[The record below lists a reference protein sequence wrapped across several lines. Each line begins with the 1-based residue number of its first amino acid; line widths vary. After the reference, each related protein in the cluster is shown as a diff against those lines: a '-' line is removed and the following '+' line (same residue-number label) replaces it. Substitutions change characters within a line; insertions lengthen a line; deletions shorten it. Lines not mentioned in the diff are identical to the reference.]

1 MQYTDGKPGKV
12 SWEGWDFR
20 LYRAVRA
27 QAERNETANP
37 FWLEARYPSETV
49 AMTLLERLAAQRLRR
64 GGGSDSDAGVPVELA
79 RAWRCLLSVALREAH
94 GHPREAAQA
103 IGAAVEGAVIGGPLA
118 TVLQG
123 ILVATNVYG
132 VTLVDIDEMTSIGVT
147 LADTFH
153 VDPLEMQSAA

>member
-27 QAERNETANP
+27 QAERNEAANP

-49 AMTLLERLAAQRLRR
+49 AMTLLERLAARRLRE
-64 GGGSDSDAGVPVELA
+64 GGSGGAGVPVELA
-79 RAWRCLLSVALREAH
+79 RAWRCLLSVALRDAH

-103 IGAAVEGAVIGGPLA
+103 IGAAVEGAVDSRALA

-132 VTLVDIDEMTSIGVT
+132 VTLVDIDEMTSIGAT